1 MGLKK
6 TIVLFGAVLSGVC
19 FLSGCAT
26 KSERSAKEA
35 VEQELER
42 LQSSDSQLIQS
53 TIDAQDLLPTS
64 QYTAE
69 AAEEI
74 GNIFSLFYKNFS
86 FKVKEVSVDEE
97 KGTGKAKTQLT
108 TIDACSLAKDYSLSL
123 LEKQMETDASPQEV
137 EFSLNDSCLLLKD
150 LLEENDY
157 GTETSETDIPL
168 EKEGDSWKIIHTA
181 DLDSLLTGNFSSY
194 MSDSRL
200 LSPFE
205 IVDAH
210 FSTIKDFDSEQLKI
224 YLSLDHLVDTN
235 DSYSNSLAMS
245 IAEQIDKSFDYEIA
259 EERQEDNTAK
269 VQVSVTSPDFES
281 ILASYKDQLTQWL
294 ETSDSLSAGA
304 QGRRDKE
311 RELLLS
317 CIENNEAT
325 SSKEITINLY
335 NDGIN
340 WKIQMDSD
348 ITEAVFGDI
357 PSAIA
362 SVSEDIQ

>member
-123 LEKQMETDASPQEV
+123 LEKQMEI
-137 EFSLNDSCLLLKD
+137 LNYYPPYILFFIISYTINILLLKR
-150 LLEENDY
+150 
-157 GTETSETDIPL
+157 
-168 EKEGDSWKIIHTA
+168 K
-181 DLDSLLTGNFSSY
+181 
-194 MSDSRL
+194 
-200 LSPFE
+200 
-205 IVDAH
+205 
-210 FSTIKDFDSEQLKI
+210 
-224 YLSLDHLVDTN
+224 
-235 DSYSNSLAMS
+235 
-245 IAEQIDKSFDYEIA
+245 
-259 EERQEDNTAK
+259 
-269 VQVSVTSPDFES
+269 
-281 ILASYKDQLTQWL
+281 
-294 ETSDSLSAGA
+294 
-304 QGRRDKE
+304 
-311 RELLLS
+311 
-317 CIENNEAT
+317 
-325 SSKEITINLY
+325 
-335 NDGIN
+335 
-340 WKIQMDSD
+340 
-348 ITEAVFGDI
+348 
-357 PSAIA
+357 
-362 SVSEDIQ
+362 